1 MSKSV
6 LITGAGSGIGA
17 ATALEFSRRG
27 YFVFLSGRNRKNLEE
42 VARTLTGSEIL
53 ICDLQEPVQIQNTVK
68 RLFEHP
74 EGKNLEVLVN
84 NAGIFKTHTTLEGTD
99 ELWLDQLN
107 VNLMGPVRMT
117 RALWPHFEK
126 RGRGSILNVSS
137 TLGLKPTAGTSAY
150 SASKAALL
158 NWTQALA
165 QEGGPKGIRANSVSP
180 GFVDTPIHAFHGLP
194 GEEKAKT
201 LADLGPLQPLGRIG
215 TPAEIAKAVAF
226 LATDDSAWTTGANLN
241 VDGGIHLS

>member
-1 MSKSV
+1 MKKSV

-17 ATALEFSRRG
+17 ATAREFSRRG
-27 YFVFLSGRNRKNLEE
+27 YFVFLLGRNRSHLEE
-42 VARTLTGSEIL
+42 VSRNLSASELL
-53 ICDLQEPVQIQNTVK
+53 ICDLRDPAQIQKVVTQV
-68 RLFEHP
+68 LQHP

-84 NAGIFKTHTTLEGTD
+84 NAGIFKTHTTLEGSD

-126 RGRGSILNVSS
+126 QGRGSILNVSS
-137 TLGLKPTAGTSAY
+137 TLGLKPSANTSAY

-165 QEGGPKGIRANSVSP
+165 QEGGPKGIRVNSVSP
-180 GFVDTPIHAFHGLP
+180 GFVDTPIHTFHVLQ
-194 GEEKAKT
+194 GEEKEKT
-201 LADLGPLQPLGRIG
+201 LAGLGPLQPLGRIG
-215 TPAEIAKAVAF
+215 APEEIAKAVAF
-226 LATDDSAWTTGANLN
+226 LATDDSPWTTGANLN
-241 VDGGIHLS
+241 VDGGIHLA